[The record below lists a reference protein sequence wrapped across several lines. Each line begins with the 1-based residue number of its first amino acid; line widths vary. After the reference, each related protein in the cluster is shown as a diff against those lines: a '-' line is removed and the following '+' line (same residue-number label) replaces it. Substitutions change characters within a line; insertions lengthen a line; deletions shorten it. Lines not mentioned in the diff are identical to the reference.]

1 MIKSCDASGGW
12 CHMPNDTL
20 TTNIFRLTF
29 MFLFKT
35 RKVVGTYAEETRHL
49 FLAVM
54 EAILE
59 SLGIMEKEE
68 EENVMKEFE
77 KGSQMMVANFYPPCP
92 EPELTL
98 GMPPHSDYG
107 FLTLLLQDEVEGLQV
122 QYQDKWVT
130 VQPIPNAFVVN
141 VGDHLEVPILL
152 HFQNLGTCTP
162 CIFTA
167 FFLLPDK
174 IVGLCKEKRVSKLQ

>member
-1 MIKSCDASGGW
+1 MQVVGGV
-12 CHMPNDTL
+12 
-20 TTNIFRLTF
+20 TF
-29 MFLFKT
+29 MLLFKT

-49 FLAVM
+49 FLVVM

-59 SLGIMEKEE
+59 SLGILMEKEE

-77 KGSQMMVANFYPPCP
+77 NGSQMMVANFYPRCP

-130 VQPIPNAFVVN
+130 VQPIANAFVVN
-141 VGDHLEVPILL
+141 IGDHLEVPIAH
-152 HFQNLGTCTP
+152 HFQ
-162 CIFTA
+162 
-167 FFLLPDK
+167 
-174 IVGLCKEKRVSKLQ
+174 KLRT